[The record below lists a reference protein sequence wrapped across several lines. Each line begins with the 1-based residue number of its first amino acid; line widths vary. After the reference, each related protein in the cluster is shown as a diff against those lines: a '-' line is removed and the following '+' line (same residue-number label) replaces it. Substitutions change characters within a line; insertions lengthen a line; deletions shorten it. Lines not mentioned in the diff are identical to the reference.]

1 MQVYLGVPS
10 PGQPPR
16 RLVGFA
22 KVFLAPSQT
31 SRVVLTIDPSATNH
45 PLSVWSDA
53 ERAFVVPRGR
63 FAVYVGTS
71 SADATEVA
79 TVTVS

>member
-1 MQVYLGVPS
+1 MPTPFG
-10 PGQPPR
+10 R
-16 RLVGFA
+16 A
-22 KVFLAPSQT
+22 
-31 SRVVLTIDPSATNH
+31 H
-45 PLSVWSDA
+45 PLSAWSDA

-63 FAVYVGTS
+63 FSVYVGTS

>member
-1 MQVYLGVPS
+1 MPTPFG
-10 PGQPPR
+10 R
-16 RLVGFA
+16 A
-22 KVFLAPSQT
+22 
-31 SRVVLTIDPSATNH
+31 H